1 MIQILAFAVE
11 LEENK
16 VMQRPKYPGGR
27 WGNKPSVSKEVA
39 VRAVYL

>member
-11 LEENK
+11 LENK
-16 VMQRPKYPGGR
+16 VMQKPKYPGGR

-39 VRAVYL
+39 VRAVCL